1 MTLQNFFE
9 LNQNKIFFLINFL
22 FLLTLAF
29 FFDII
34 TVIISFTLWCDL
46 YLLFYFIYACKL
58 PLFNIFLL
66 CFILFRFI
74 KFVSFLNFYVILIGF
89 ILVLFVCFL
98 LFKTKHLNGLKKFIK
113 EYRNQ
118 EILIS
123 NQVRTKF
130 FLFGVLSSQCLMCSL
145 LVFWYFLLDP
155 HYFLIL
161 LSKITGDKQVILLS
175 FLFLFLGSISVNIF
189 IEFIVIQTYFQ
200 NSGLSL
206 LGKLNRIVAMVFGFF
221 LSLIFVDYVMLS
233 VTSYASGS
241 ELLISS
247 YRIWRVGY
255 SYNLPAEFSLA
266 QRYSSLTDGL
276 LPPVVAG
283 TKAINLPELEM
294 RLNTLDL
301 AFQKCAK
308 DVSKLTDGPYTL
320 EEYNSLHTKHRIRFE
335 NIISNFESADLL
347 ESPLSKK
354 PKK

>member
-1 MTLQNFFE
+1 
-9 LNQNKIFFLINFL
+9 
-22 FLLTLAF
+22 
-29 FFDII
+29 
-34 TVIISFTLWCDL
+34 V
-46 YLLFYFIYACKL
+46 
-58 PLFNIFLL
+58 
-66 CFILFRFI
+66 
-74 KFVSFLNFYVILIGF
+74 GF
-89 ILVLFVCFL
+89 ILVLFICFL
-98 LFKTKHLNGLKKFIK
+98 LFKTKHLNGLKEFIK

-123 NQVRTKF
+123 DQVRTKF
-130 FLFGVLSSQCLMCSL
+130 FLFGVLSSQCLICSL
-145 LVFWYFLLDP
+145 LGFWCFLLDP

-161 LSKITGDKQVILLS
+161 LSEITGEKQVILLS

-206 LGKLNRIVAMVFGFF
+206 LAKLNRIVTMVFSFF

-233 VTSYASGS
+233 IVSYVSGF

-255 SYNLPAEFSLA
+255 SYNLPAEFFLA
-266 QRYSSLTDGL
+266 QRYSSLTHGL
-276 LPPVVAG
+276 IPPIVAG

-294 RLNTLDL
+294 RVNTLDL

-308 DVSKLTDGPYTL
+308 EMSKLTDGSYTL
-320 EEYNSLHTKHRIRFE
+320 KEFNSLHRKHITLVE
-335 NIISNFESADLL
+335 NISSNFESADSL
-347 ESPLSKK
+347 ENPPVSKK